1 MSDRPNVGAQAFPSM
16 GHSYSLATGLTK
28 REWFAGQA
36 LAGLCANQLFTKH
49 SSKVIAELA
58 HVQASAMI
66 ARSDAEPPRTHG
78 DASACEQTGS
88 EGPE

>member
-1 MSDRPNVGAQAFPSM
+1 MSDRPNVGAQAFPRM

-28 REWFAGQA
+28 REWTSPVQA

-66 ARSDAEPPRTHG
+66 ARLNDERQPANDA
-78 DASACEQTGS
+78 AACEQTGS
-88 EGPE
+88 EGA